1 MEKSKRSWIK
11 RWCDR
16 GSTPPPLPAIT
27 GPLLGLAYIIT
38 MPFIGAFTSIVLCVY
53 RVSRITAALR
63 R

>member
-16 GSTPPPLPAIT
+16 GITPPPLPAIT
-27 GPLLGLAYIIT
+27 GPLLGLAYIIA
-38 MPFIGAFTSIVLCVY
+38 MPLIGAFASLVLCGY